1 MNTRWAQA
9 GLGAAVL
16 AGIAVV
22 GYQGLAGLGLLSE
35 RAVLPD
41 AGGSAQAAAGEQSF
55 EIITVLP
62 KDAIPAIDNPQF
74 LPVARGREQMSATE
88 QVIGVSIG
96 GEHRAYPTATLSSH
110 EIVNDVVGG
119 RPIAVTW

>member
-1 MNTRWAQA
+1 MKATWLQV
-9 GLGAAVL
+9 GLGALFL
-16 AGIAVV
+16 AGVGWA
-22 GYQGLAGLGLLSE
+22 GYQELGRLGLFSE
-35 RAVLPD
+35 RAVLPVTS
-41 AGGSAQAAAGEQSF
+41 GSAQAAAGEQAF

-62 KDAIPAIDNPQF
+62 KDAIPAIDNPKF
-74 LPVARGREQMSATE
+74 VPVARAREQMSPTE

-96 GEHRAYPTATLSSH
+96 DEHRAYPTAMLSSH